1 MGRRDGVGRGLPD
14 SRSRSAVE
22 VSAPVFPHRLHRRS
36 LAAMERERWLTE
48 RRAAVEQSYTAE
60 GATYDDG
67 YDPATPTHRRF
78 VSKLIES
85 VPPGGSILDAA
96 CGTAPYAG
104 MVLDAGIGY
113 LGVDQSAG
121 MLERARAKWP
131 DALFEQVGLQE
142 LDFEATSDAV
152 MCTDAMENVS
162 PEDWPVVVSAF
173 GRALRPGGHLYLT
186 VEEVERSELQETFA
200 RARAEGSPALLG
212 ELVEGDVAGYH
223 FYPDRAQVAR
233 WLADASFR
241 LVAEAD
247 EWLDGYGYHHL
258 LMRARHAA

>member
-1 MGRRDGVGRGLPD
+1 MD
-14 SRSRSAVE
+14 
-22 VSAPVFPHRLHRRS
+22 
-36 LAAMERERWLTE
+36 RERWLVE
-48 RRAAVEQSYTAE
+48 RRAAVEQAYTAE

-78 VSKLIES
+78 VSSLVES
-85 VPPGGSILDAA
+85 VPPGGSVLDAA

-104 MVLDAGIGY
+104 MVLDAGVGY
-113 LGVDQSAG
+113 VGVDQSAG

-131 DALFEQVGLQE
+131 DGRFDQVGLQE
-142 LDFEATSDAV
+142 LDFEATFDAV

-186 VEEVERSELQETFA
+186 VEEIERSELEEAFA
-200 RARAEGSPALLG
+200 RASAEGSPAVFG
-212 ELVEGDVAGYH
+212 ELVEGDTAGYH
-223 FYPDRAQVAR
+223 FYPDRGQVDR
-233 WLADASFR
+233 WLASAGFHS
-241 LVAEAD
+241 VAQAD

-258 LMRARHAA
+258 LMRTLHDA